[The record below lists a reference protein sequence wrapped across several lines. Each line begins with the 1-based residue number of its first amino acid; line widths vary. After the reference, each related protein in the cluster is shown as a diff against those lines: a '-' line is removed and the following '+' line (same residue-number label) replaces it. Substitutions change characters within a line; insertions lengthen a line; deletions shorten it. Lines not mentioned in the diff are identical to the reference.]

1 MSRQSL
7 SRPLL
12 FFAILFGAFV
22 RIYPVWAAG
31 FPVND
36 GGMFYQMVQDLVSAG
51 FRLPTYTTYNQLNI
65 PFAYPSLPFYLAGFV
80 HHFLQL
86 PLMDVIR
93 WMPALI
99 SILTIPAFYW
109 LARIVLSNEDKAVI
123 ATLFFAFMPRSFEWL
138 IMGGGLTRAPASL
151 FFILF
156 AGSLIMVLRD
166 QEKKYIFQ
174 TILCGGLVLL
184 SHPER
189 SLHALTTGILFFLFF
204 ARTKRGLV
212 ETSLIGAGVALL
224 SFPWWGM
231 SLLRFGLEPLLQASR
246 AGGDRALFWSPLL
259 LLNITDETIAITA
272 LLAVIGVMF
281 ELSRRRWFLPLWL
294 VLTFVTDP
302 RSAPHVAPI
311 QLSLL
316 AAIALMDVILPALV
330 FVAPPE
336 GPLNSKVGK
345 TVILYFLVVGL
356 VNGLSIGSTLAGI
369 HLSEHERDALN
380 WISQNVS
387 SSGKNFLI
395 YPRES
400 DAALSPLLEWFPALT
415 RQTSLSTYQ
424 GREWLDGQLHSD
436 AFFENRTSWLSCQNK
451 DETCLEDW
459 MSSSGVDVNYVLIAS
474 GTEKNPIGLSAS
486 LANSSQ
492 YVLIYQN
499 AEMTLYQKTR

>member
-12 FFAILFGAFV
+12 FFAVLFGAFV
-22 RIYPVWAAG
+22 RIYPVWMAG

-65 PFAYPSLPFYLAGFV
+65 PFAYPPLPFYLAGFV
-80 HHFLQL
+80 HHFLQI

-93 WMPALI
+93 WLPMLV

-109 LARIVLSNEDKAVI
+109 LARIVLSSEDKAVI

-156 AGSLIMVLRD
+156 AGSLIKAFCD
-166 QEKKYIFQ
+166 QERKYTFY
-174 TILCGGLVLL
+174 TILFGGLVLL

-189 SLHALTTGILFFLFF
+189 SLHALTTGLLLFLFF
-204 ARTKRGLV
+204 GRTKRGLV
-212 ETSLIGAGVALL
+212 ETPLIGAGVALL

-259 LLNITDETIAITA
+259 LLNITDETIAVTA

-294 VLTFVTDP
+294 VLTFATDP

-330 FVAPPE
+330 SVTPAE
-336 GPLNSKVGK
+336 GHLNSKAGK
-345 TVILYFLVVGL
+345 TLVLYFLVIGL
-356 VNGLSIGSTLAGI
+356 VNGLSSGFTLAGI
-369 HLSEHERDALN
+369 HVSEHERDALK
-380 WISQNVS
+380 WISQNIS

-400 DAALSPLLEWFPALT
+400 DAALSPMLEWFPALT
-415 RQTSLSTYQ
+415 KQTSLSTYQ

-436 AFFENRTSWLSCQNK
+436 AFFETRNAWLSCENSNEK
-451 DETCLEDW
+451 CLDDW
-459 MSSSGVDVNYVLIAS
+459 MSSSGADVNYVLIVS
-474 GTEKNPIGLSAS
+474 DTEKSVTGLSAS

-492 YVLIYQN
+492 YILIYQN
-499 AEMTLYQKTR
+499 AEVTLYQRTP